1 MTISNQEI
9 INKSGYSIFFPVID
23 PYLSLD
29 LPQLKNVF
37 ILSAKNT
44 KHKSS
49 PSLLADPKTIQ
60 FISQTCQQNQ
70 TKPAIM
76 PFKPSAKIEFLC
88 RQYNW
93 KLLANPRKLNLMLE
107 DKINFS
113 KLCQKYNISTIPNSI
128 DRLTAQNVTKY
139 QQTFDQTNLIIQTK
153 TGWAGNSTYLVNDPT
168 NLPLPSNTLVKF
180 SPYLEGKSLILN
192 ACLYRSQVIYGPL
205 ARQLNNPKH
214 SSNIFATTGRSWP
227 VDLDQKVTDQI
238 KIINQ
243 KVNHLFGDL
252 NYRAFFGLD
261 YFVDTNNKVYLLE
274 CNPRLTASFNFY
286 TQLELKNNLTP
297 LLYFHIAEFLNLK
310 LNFNQQNEQDR
321 FLNKNITG
329 TQISLRNAQGKISK
343 QIIKHV

>member
-1 MTISNQEI
+1 MTISDQDI
-9 INKSGYSIFFPVID
+9 IGNSSYSIFFPVID
-23 PYLSLD
+23 PYLSLE

-37 ILSAKNT
+37 VLSAKNT

-49 PSLLADPKTIQ
+49 ASLLANPKTIQ
-60 FISQTCQQNQ
+60 FISLTCQQNQ

-76 PFKPSAKIEFLC
+76 PFKPSTKIEFLC
-88 RQYNW
+88 RQHNW

-113 KLCQKYNISTIPNSI
+113 LLCQKYKISTIPNTI
-128 DRLTAQNVTKY
+128 DRLTTDNVTKY
-139 QQTFDQTNLIIQTK
+139 QSVFGQTDLIVQTK
-153 TGWAGNSTYLVNDPT
+153 TGWAGNSTYLVNDST
-168 NLPLPSNTLVKF
+168 DLPLPPNTLVKF
-180 SPYLEGKSLILN
+180 SPYLKGQSLLLN
-192 ACLYRSQVIYGPL
+192 ACLYQSQIIYGPL
-205 ARQLNNPKH
+205 ANQLNNPKH

-227 VDLDQKVTDQI
+227 IDLDQDLINRI

-243 KVNHLFGDL
+243 KVNSLLSKLSYQG
-252 NYRAFFGLD
+252 FFGLD
-261 YFVDTNNKVYLLE
+261 YFVDTNNEVYLLE

-286 TQLELKNNLTP
+286 TRLELKNNLTP

-310 LNFNQQNEQDR
+310 LNFNQQDDQDR
-321 FLNKNITG
+321 FLNKNIAG